1 MAAGLSG
8 AGLAAWLQTP
18 WILSLFAALLAVLAL
33 AMFDVFTLQMPSGI
47 QARLSERSSRIPGGR
62 YTGALLMGALSA
74 LIVGP
79 CVAAPLAGA
88 LLYISQTGDVVLGGS
103 ALFAMAWGM
112 GVPLLIVGASSG
124 ALLPKAGLWMDG
136 VKRLFGMLLLA
147 TAWWM
152 LIPVVPTWVQ
162 MTGWAFLAIVAA
174 VMLRAFD
181 ALPAELARA
190 ACSARAWA
198 CCWRWPRRPGWS
210 SERRP

>member
-1 MAAGLSG
+1 
-8 AGLAAWLQTP
+8 
-18 WILSLFAALLAVLAL
+18 
-33 AMFDVFTLQMPSGI
+33 
-47 QARLSERSSRIPGGR
+47 
-62 YTGALLMGALSA
+62 MGALSA

-124 ALLPKAGLWMDG
+124 ALLPKAGPWMDG

-181 ALPAELARA
+181 ALPAGAGAGRMFGKGLGLLLALAAAAWLVGAASGGATCCSPWAIWPRAALPPRRARQALARRTSSACAPSPSWMPRWRKA
-190 ACSARAWA
+190 ASR
-198 CCWRWPRRPGWS
+198 
-210 SERRP
+210 